1 MVGSPRC
8 CGGDP
13 PGRPQARHQC
23 CLCRR
28 LCVASVESI
37 SESAWLGIAKHKF
50 NFGRFSLI
58 WLPAQNA
65 ATTAGQIPLD
75 GGLSLLPAGIT
86 TDCFTASEQVSQL
99 SRVCCEGRW
108 FGQSTPRSC
117 VDSVEVCT
125 DQSPKRQHSPPDYWS
140 AGLRGYPP
148 KNAVSTVDGQMQ
160 SSRPPSGPVRNPWTA
175 PGGMKTNVPGP
186 TPSAGPVPV

>member
-1 MVGSPRC
+1 MSAVIAIELWPRSLETILMSTPAASHSDPAQCLSPWKSA
-8 CGGDP
+8 
-13 PGRPQARHQC
+13 PGAVHPA
-23 CLCRR
+23 
-28 LCVASVESI
+28 
-37 SESAWLGIAKHKF
+37 G

-65 ATTAGQIPLD
+65 ATTAGQIPSD

-86 TDCFTASEQVSQL
+86 TDCFTASEQVSRL

-186 TPSAGPVPV
+186 TPSAGAVPV